1 MELPRKP
8 NFNMRMIIKSTST
21 PRCIPLLTKTMEH
34 FDVDSVK
41 KKKLDIQT
49 KLLRSLCSI
58 VNTKIKFGSNEKK
71 IKKRKNIIVQ
81 KKNRTI
87 KYDER
92 M

>member
-1 MELPRKP
+1 MYS
-8 NFNMRMIIKSTST
+8 IINENHGTFWCGFS
-21 PRCIPLLTKTMEH
+21 EE
-34 FDVDSVK
+34 

-81 KKNRTI
+81 KKT
-87 KYDER
+87 ER
-92 M
+92 